1 MTRVIRYVVLAAVGA
16 AAAGCGGSTA
26 TPTTPGTVPNASEYF
41 DKKEMPRGA
50 KQGGKADPG

>member
-1 MTRVIRYVVLAAVGA
+1 MLLVIRFVGLVAVVAGI
-16 AAAGCGGSTA
+16 AGCGGGSTA
-26 TPTTPGTVPNASEYF
+26 PTTPNSMPNASEMF